1 MKPDDIYRLIRGDS
15 LILMLGERLFEKRDI
30 EEHTSGQ
37 IGGRLRELG
46 RLLQVLRKN
55 SKMTVS
61 NLKAALDPANFD
73 ILITCV
79 RELAQFD
86 ISSHMYKKGSLALK
100 VGYAL
105 RKCSQLLAAQAIKS
119 NDKVIL
125 DKVSR
130 FEQLYSANWYD
141 RISACAAQSVGRAQ
155 MNKLLLLPTISDVEM
170 VNRLLE
176 KDCKSDSY
184 PTLAKATLAL
194 ITIFNRKRGGE
205 VQRMKV
211 NDFKLKPKMS
221 RVDSEILQGLTE
233 TEKKLAAILQRVE
246 IRGKFNRPV
255 PILLTPV
262 MIESIQKLLQMRT
275 SMKLDSPYLFI
286 TPNGSNPYRGSD
298 TIRQYAEA
306 AEIGDDALFT
316 ATNLRKQYLEAI
328 RRLKKDGIR
337 LKRTIHVVFGPD
349 EEISS
354 GHGMEQFVQHQGFK
368 DLNVGFA
375 LDEGMASP
383 TEEFRL
389 FNGERLAW
397 WFIVTF
403 TGNPGHGSA
412 FIPNTAVS
420 KLNKLINR
428 ALRYRDEQEQRLK
441 TSPSLGLGDV
451 TSLNITALTGGVQG
465 NVVPCEMSATFDI
478 RLSAD
483 ENLEEFEEMIHQWC
497 KDACPHHQY
506 NIEFLQKGKPTQ
518 PSPADSSSP
527 WWVAVDSA
535 VQKLGIQVRKE
546 IFPCGTDGY
555 HLRKLGIPVYGFS
568 PMNHTPIL
576 LHDHNEFLN
585 QQVFLRGIT
594 IYTGL
599 IPALADVTQP

>member
-73 ILITCV
+73 ILIACV

-119 NDKVIL
+119 NDKVML

-316 ATNLRKQYLEAI
+316 ATNLRKQLATLSQAMEVTKLNQDQLAKFLGHDIRVHRSIYRQPLEVMQKAKVASVLFQI
-328 RRLKKDGIR
+328 NRGHDL
-337 LKRTIHVVFGPD
+337 PD
-349 EEISS
+349 E
-354 GHGMEQFVQHQGFK
+354 
-368 DLNVGFA
+368 
-375 LDEGMASP
+375 
-383 TEEFRL
+383 
-389 FNGERLAW
+389 
-397 WFIVTF
+397 
-403 TGNPGHGSA
+403 
-412 FIPNTAVS
+412 
-420 KLNKLINR
+420 
-428 ALRYRDEQEQRLK
+428 
-441 TSPSLGLGDV
+441 
-451 TSLNITALTGGVQG
+451 IT
-465 NVVPCEMSATFDI
+465 
-478 RLSAD
+478 
-483 ENLEEFEEMIHQWC
+483 
-497 KDACPHHQY
+497 
-506 NIEFLQKGKPTQ
+506 
-518 PSPADSSSP
+518 DSSI
-527 WWVAVDSA
+527 
-535 VQKLGIQVRKE
+535 QKEE
-546 IFPCGTDGY
+546 IFPDADEVPVTELNADAHRKTKRY
-555 HLRKLGIPVYGFS
+555 VLHQMNKRTWTEKMQNHLKFHLQ
-568 PMNHTPIL
+568 L
-576 LHDHNEFLN
+576 K
-585 QQVFLRGIT
+585 Q
-594 IYTGL
+594 
-599 IPALADVTQP
+599 AL

>member
-73 ILITCV
+73 ILIACV

-316 ATNLRKQYLEAI
+316 ATNLRKQLATLSQAMEVTKLNQDQLAKFLGHDIRVHRSIYRQPLEVMQKAKVASVLFQI
-328 RRLKKDGIR
+328 NRGHDL
-337 LKRTIHVVFGPD
+337 PD
-349 EEISS
+349 EITDSSIQKEEIFPDDDEVPVTELNAECPSENQEICVASNEQKNLDRKNAEPPEISS
-354 GHGMEQFVQHQGFK
+354 PAQTSTLVQQKIMHKHICASAATGAVVERNGTSMQMAGKKRKKRSTDSSQTKKPRGHAESGSDFSDSELFQCHS
-368 DLNVGFA
+368 
-375 LDEGMASP
+375 ASGRKRFRRVLW
-383 TEEFRL
+383 TEEEKEALKKQLQPCF
-389 FNGERLAW
+389 
-397 WFIVTF
+397 V
-403 TGNPGHGSA
+403 
-412 FIPNTAVS
+412 
-420 KLNKLINR
+420 LNKVPQKHEAELAILNEPCLGR
-428 ALRYRDEQEQRLK
+428 RSWKDIKYQVYNLLK
-441 TSPSLGLGDV
+441 
-451 TSLNITALTGGVQG
+451 
-465 NVVPCEMSATFDI
+465 
-478 RLSAD
+478 
-483 ENLEEFEEMIHQWC
+483 
-497 KDACPHHQY
+497 K
-506 NIEFLQKGKPTQ
+506 
-518 PSPADSSSP
+518 
-527 WWVAVDSA
+527 
-535 VQKLGIQVRKE
+535 QV
-546 IFPCGTDGY
+546 
-555 HLRKLGIPVYGFS
+555 
-568 PMNHTPIL
+568 
-576 LHDHNEFLN
+576 
-585 QQVFLRGIT
+585 
-594 IYTGL
+594 
-599 IPALADVTQP
+599 